1 MTTATLST
9 TPVLHESPPLIPDD
23 EWEVEEVVGWTAVDL
38 AARFGAM
45 PLHRIC
51 FDPAPGTATE
61 ADVIAW
67 EARSNRLFELID
79 GVLVEKTM
87 NSYESFLAM
96 TIGTLLNIYVQ
107 PRKLG
112 VVLGSDGMLK
122 IMPDMIRI
130 PDVCFIAKEKLPGKF
145 SVQIPV
151 ASLIPDIAVEVLC
164 RGNTHQEMDAK
175 LDDYFE
181 VGVREVW
188 YVDPRVK
195 QVKVYES
202 RTSMRELSE
211 TDTLDSRVALP
222 GFSLSLKEL
231 FADPVGG

>member
-1 MTTATLST
+1 MTTAL
-9 TPVLHESPPLIPDD
+9 LIKPSAPATDARR
-23 EWEVEEVVGWTAVDL
+23 GWTAADL
-38 AARFGAM
+38 AARFGPM

-61 ADVIAW
+61 EDVVAW

-87 NSYESFLAM
+87 SSFESYLALA
-96 TIGTLLNIYVQ
+96 IGTLLNIYVQ

-112 VVLGSDGMLK
+112 IVLGADGMLR

-145 SVQIPV
+145 SPDIPV
-151 ASLIPDIAVEVLC
+151 SSLVPDLAVEVLS
-164 RGNTHQEMDAK
+164 RHNTPQEMEEK

-188 YVDPRVK
+188 YVDPKPRRVR
-195 QVKVYES
+195 VYEARS
-202 RTSMRELSE
+202 AFRELTE
-211 TDTLDSRVALP
+211 ADTLDSRVALP

-231 FADPVGG
+231 FADPVGE